1 LYYLLIMY
9 YALPFESINNIDN
22 WILFN
27 QSNNSYVYYSHS
39 GATIHP
45 VIMKIPFGIDLSKNK
60 LLINEIETFQKKL
73 VLINNK
79 NTCNLL
85 DSVKSMEKSTKP
97 ITIKF
102 KPIINNHI
110 HIEVIG

>member
-1 LYYLLIMY
+1 MY
-9 YALPFESINNIDN
+9 YALPFKSINNIDN
-22 WILFN
+22 WIIFN

-45 VIMKIPFGIDLSKNK
+45 VIMKIPFSNDLFKNT
-60 LLINEIETFQKKL
+60 LLIDEIKTFQKKL
-73 VLINNK
+73 LLINNK

-85 DSVKSMEKSTKP
+85 DSLKSMEKSTKP

-110 HIEVIG
+110 YIEVLC